1 MDDETWWWKNDRIQK
16 INNYVE
22 EFRGWHDDTPELPPE
37 LKVVNI
43 TKEVY
48 DNEIYNSKTPWI
60 MSFVKR
66 YKTEAHL
73 VHSEEL
79 F

>member
-1 MDDETWWWKNDRIQK
+1 MDDEKWWWRNDRLK
-16 INNYVE
+16 TINDYVT
-22 EFRGWHDDTPELPPE
+22 EFRGWHDDTPELPKE

-48 DNEIYNSKTPWI
+48 DREIYNSKTPWI
-60 MSFVKR
+60 MSFIKR
-66 YKTEAHL
+66 KKTEAHL
-73 VHSEEL
+73 IHSEEL